1 MQNHLLL
8 VPYRN
13 ELCTKQDLQ
22 YLLAFFTC
30 LRNRFPDA
38 DASQLAEADIRLP
51 SQREISAWDAV
62 ALLAGKQLIE
72 GTMLK
77 GPGRRI
83 WWKNL
88 LLLKATSAVAD
99 LLAAID
105 EAASIKVDK
114 PFALDKE

>member
-1 MQNHLLL
+1 MPWEVVFASELDPVYVQNLLLL

-51 SQREISAWDAV
+51 SQRAISAWDAV

-72 GTMLK
+72 VPVKEKDLFVCTMQDFEVK
-77 GPGRRI
+77 HV
-83 WWKNL
+83 
-88 LLLKATSAVAD
+88 S
-99 LLAAID
+99 
-105 EAASIKVDK
+105 
-114 PFALDKE
+114 

>member
-1 MQNHLLL
+1 
-8 VPYRN
+8 
-13 ELCTKQDLQ
+13 
-22 YLLAFFTC
+22 
-30 LRNRFPDA
+30 
-38 DASQLAEADIRLP
+38 
-51 SQREISAWDAV
+51 DAV

-114 PFALDKE
+114 PLALDK